1 MIAHLAFARPA
12 PARPS
17 PSPVAPTPADDELS
31 WAELMDLFTPEEPDA
46 GDLVSRPPFGGLGT
60 ELRVLMQPW
69 TRRAAAW
76 SAVRLG
82 GSRRAW

>member
-1 MIAHLAFARPA
+1 
-12 PARPS
+12 
-17 PSPVAPTPADDELS
+17 
-31 WAELMDLFTPEEPDA
+31 MDLFTPEEPDA

-82 GSRRAW
+82 VSRRAW